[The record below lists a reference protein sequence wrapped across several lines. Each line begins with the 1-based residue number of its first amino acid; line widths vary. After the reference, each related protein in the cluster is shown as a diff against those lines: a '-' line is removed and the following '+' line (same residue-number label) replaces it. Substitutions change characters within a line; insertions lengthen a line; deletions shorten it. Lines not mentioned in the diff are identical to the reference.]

1 MGEDMLY
8 EIESV
13 RRFSGFQTSD
23 PPSLPTCPVLSA
35 SGPHWPAGLPVERRS
50 ACLVRQTPGFA
61 GSGTVLP
68 PPGARLALPIAA
80 TTGPPPGPGQWWGQ
94 RLEPGQVQ
102 RQAWRFT
109 SYWPDDGPQVNDVT
123 GHKYNDVTDHTITRL
138 VCPTISHERIIRTVL
153 NTGILGVCPTLWPVS
168 LRSRLNGSDR
178 RLS

>member
-1 MGEDMLY
+1 MEKIRPYYPSGGKGRVPYPLEWMLRVHCVQLLYNVSDPAMEDMLY

-80 TTGPPPGPGQWWGQ
+80 TTGLPPGPGQRWGQ
-94 RLEPGQVQ
+94 WLEPGQVQ

-109 SYWPDDGPQVNDVT
+109 SYWSDDGPQVNDVT
-123 GHKYNDVTDHTITRL
+123 DHTPCL
-138 VCPTISHERIIRTVL
+138 
-153 NTGILGVCPTLWPVS
+153 
-168 LRSRLNGSDR
+168 SDN
-178 RLS
+178 LT